1 MHRYGWLWEAGCE
14 YKLCLGS
21 LVNRFFG
28 FLFFF
33 PPPAGVSA
41 HNVKKNSNDTLRAF
55 FGDGREGFLE
65 TLLRNRPQTLH
76 INAAGVEN

>member
-1 MHRYGWLWEAGCE
+1 MHRYGPLWEAGCE

-28 FLFFF
+28 FLFFS
-33 PPPAGVSA
+33 PPAGVSA

-55 FGDGREGFLE
+55 FSDGREGFF
-65 TLLRNRPQTLH
+65 RNL
-76 INAAGVEN
+76 VS

>member
-1 MHRYGWLWEAGCE
+1 MNTNSVLA
-14 YKLCLGS
+14 LLSTDSLG
-21 LVNRFFG
+21 FC
-28 FLFFF
+28 FFF

-65 TLLRNRPQTLH
+65 TSLRNRPQTLH